1 MSNVR
6 LFGMSGEF
14 SFDEK
19 ETPQPQSI
27 PSQSDGITINL
38 ALDAVLNQLRAI
50 GRRERTIESYQYI
63 FEDFVAKQSIAA
75 VDDISAQSIINYLD
89 SLDVQNSTKLIRLK
103 TIKAVLARFF
113 DNGWIDRNFW
123 KNIDIKLDREVKVG
137 AADADIAALIRAID
151 KTTFV
156 GFRDAVAIDILYR
169 TGIRIN
175 TLGLLRE
182 KHFNFRSLEL
192 VLGADIMKGREAM
205 KLPINKSIAEN
216 VGMLIDANNRLRE
229 HFEVDNDYVFISS
242 LGTGINDS
250 KSNSSVMSKRLTLYA
265 KEFGLSNINAHA
277 IRRAYAKNLLNA
289 GANIALISKAL
300 GHKDLSTTTQYLHLD
315 IDETAKSLRDFL

>member
-27 PSQSDGITINL
+27 PSQSDGITIDL

-156 GFRDAVAIDILYR
+156 GFRDAVAIDVLYR

-205 KLPINKSIAEN
+205 KLPISKSIAIN
-216 VGMLIDANNRLRE
+216 VGMLIDANNRLRK
-229 HFEVDNDYVFISS
+229 HFGVDNDYIFISS

>member
-14 SFDEK
+14 IFDEK

-63 FEDFVAKQSIAA
+63 FEDFVAKQSIAV

-89 SLDVQNSTKLIRLK
+89 SLNVQNSTKLIRLK

-137 AADADIAALIRAID
+137 AADEDIAALIRAID

-156 GFRDAVAIDILYR
+156 GFRDAVAIDVLYR

-205 KLPINKSIAEN
+205 KLPISKSIAIN
-216 VGMLIDANNRLRE
+216 VGMLIDANNRLRK
-229 HFEVDNDYVFISS
+229 HFGVDNDYIFISS

-300 GHKDLSTTTQYLHLD
+300 DHKDLSTTTQYLHLD
-315 IDETAKSLRDFL
+315 IDETSKSLRDFL

>member
-156 GFRDAVAIDILYR
+156 GFRDAVAIDVLYR

-205 KLPINKSIAEN
+205 KLPISKSIVIN
-216 VGMLIDANNRLRE
+216 VGMLIDANNRLRK
-229 HFEVDNDYVFISS
+229 HFGVDNDYIFISS

>member
-27 PSQSDGITINL
+27 PSQSEGITINL

-156 GFRDAVAIDILYR
+156 GFRDAVAIDVLYR

-205 KLPINKSIAEN
+205 KLPISKSIVIN
-216 VGMLIDANNRLRE
+216 VGMLIDANNRLRK
-229 HFEVDNDYVFISS
+229 HFGVDNDYIFISS

>member
-14 SFDEK
+14 SFDSK
-19 ETPQPQSI
+19 GPSPQST
-27 PSQSDGITINL
+27 PSHSDSISIKL
-38 ALDAVLNQLRAI
+38 ALDTVLNQLKSI
-50 GRRERTIESYQYI
+50 GRRERTIESYHYI
-63 FEDFVAKQSIAA
+63 FEDFVDKQSLAS
-75 VDDISAQSIINYLD
+75 VTDISAKSIIDYLD
-89 SLDVQNSTKLIRLK
+89 SLDVKNSTKLIRLK
-103 TIKAVLARFF
+103 TIKAVLVRFL

-123 KNIDIKLDREVKVG
+123 KNIDVKIDREVKVG
-137 AADADIAALIRAID
+137 AADVDIFALMRAID

-192 VLGADIMKGREAM
+192 GLDADIMKGREAL
-205 KLPINKSIAEN
+205 KLPISESIAEN
-216 VGMLIDANNRLRE
+216 VSHLIEANNRLRE
-229 HFEVDNDYVFISS
+229 HFEVDNDYIFISS
-242 LGTGINDS
+242 LGTGINES

-315 IDETAKSLRDFL
+315 IDETSNSLREFL

>member
-14 SFDEK
+14 SFDTK

-156 GFRDAVAIDILYR
+156 GFRDAVAIDVLYR

-205 KLPINKSIAEN
+205 KLPISKSIVIN
-216 VGMLIDANNRLRE
+216 VGMLIDANNRLRK
-229 HFEVDNDYVFISS
+229 HFGVDNDYIFISS

>member
-27 PSQSDGITINL
+27 PSQSDGISINL

-156 GFRDAVAIDILYR
+156 GFRDAVAIDVLYR

-205 KLPINKSIAEN
+205 KLPISKSIAIN
-216 VGMLIDANNRLRE
+216 VGMLIDANNRLRK
-229 HFEVDNDYVFISS
+229 HFGVDNDYIFISS

-277 IRRAYAKNLLNA
+277 IRRTYAKNLLNA